1 MTLYDIT
8 GGLLLVLLN
17 LALIWTLGSYIFKE

>member
-17 LALIWTLGSYIFKE
+17 LALIWKIGSYIFKE